1 MELVI
6 LRNTSGENVRIRVQQ
21 GDADY
26 ETNIPDGGQL
36 TLQAEPT
43 PTVTYLGS

>member
-1 MELVI
+1 MEVVVLS
-6 LRNTSGENVRIRVQQ
+6 NTSGRNIRINVKQ

-26 ETNIPDGGQL
+26 ETNIPKGGQL

-43 PTVTYLGS
+43 PIVTYLD